1 MNNKECIHYSVA
13 PHDLIDNLHDSQAGS
28 GRHKCPSC
36 AYESGYNLAV
46 TGKWTNYENYCNV
59 SEGLELCQI
68 NSSAPTLLLQSLPD
82 YQGGVGRHKCTTCA
96 FKNGFNDGI
105 ISISKKKDWSF
116 TLSPVPKPKKR
127 KIRSN
132 KIHRKRIVD
141 YLKQGKRN
149 KILGNIGE
157 SIILDL
163 EKKYLESKGNSKL
176 AKQVRHVSKLDG
188 DDMGYDILSYTI
200 DGREKYIEVK
210 TTRGNIYRPFFI
222 SENEINFSAENKKYY
237 YLYRIFDLDSI
248 SNTAQ
253 YYSINGDMKK
263 LLTLNPLVFSASI
276 LSD

>member
-1 MNNKECIHYSVA
+1 MNNKECIHNSVA

-36 AYESGYNLAV
+36 AYENGYNLAV
-46 TGKWTNYENYCNV
+46 AGKWINYEDYSNV
-59 SEGLELCQI
+59 SEGLETCQI
-68 NSSAPTLLLQSLPD
+68 SSSAPTSLLQSLPD
-82 YQGGVGRHKCTTCA
+82 YQGGVGRHKCTICA
-96 FKNGFNDGI
+96 FKNGFTDGI
-105 ISISKKKDWSF
+105 ISISQKMDWSF
-116 TLSPVPKPKKR
+116 TLSLVPKPKKS

-132 KIHRKRIVD
+132 KIPRKRIID

-149 KILGNIGE
+149 KKLGDIGE

-163 EKKYLESKGNSKL
+163 EIKHLESNGKSKL

-188 DDMGYDILSYTI
+188 DGMGYDILSYNI

-222 SENEINFSAENKKYY
+222 SEYEINFSVENENNY
-237 YLYRIFDLDSI
+237 YLYRIFDLDPI
-248 SNTAQ
+248 SRTAQ

-276 LSD
+276 LSE